1 MANILLVA
9 TGGTRAPTQIELCE
23 RFLRDGHSVRL
34 VASTNALRFLGAYLA
49 RHPAKL
55 AMYLRHYRPALRETL
70 AYYVEKPR
78 EVPHIA
84 EGKWADV
91 VVMAPA
97 TCNSVGKLVA
107 GLSDNYPLLVLRA
120 IPRTKKVIVV
130 PSMNPEMWY
139 DPHFQR
145 NIDLLNAT
153 EKYRVLCPTRGQML
167 SGDWGFGA
175 QVPFEDIITETYRA
189 LGILDARTEAF
200 LGGSQAGVVPWAA
213 ADKPAE
219 SSPEAVKVAIVDP
232 EQQGRQAIREALHR
246 EYPEMKIHEFSTA
259 SQALEWL
266 KHNQV
271 SAVLTELDFPR
282 GISGLDLIDSLRR
295 PGLEPVQIIA
305 TSTRDRRLAGA
316 ERLARLDVLF
326 LPKPLNLPFVVGM
339 IAGTLRHGARRSTA
353 LATRVLAPGEVLFKE
368 GELGTEVFIVRT
380 GLLRITRREGDVDVE
395 LGVAEP
401 GEMVGEME
409 FVDQT
414 PRAATLT
421 AVEPTELAALDL
433 ESVRL
438 FLERQPAWMQLMLQ
452 SLIEH
457 LRETREKVKA
467 GPELAA

>member
-1 MANILLVA
+1 
-9 TGGTRAPTQIELCE
+9 
-23 RFLRDGHSVRL
+23 
-34 VASTNALRFLGAYLA
+34 
-49 RHPAKL
+49 
-55 AMYLRHYRPALRETL
+55 
-70 AYYVEKPR
+70 
-78 EVPHIA
+78 
-84 EGKWADV
+84 
-91 VVMAPA
+91 
-97 TCNSVGKLVA
+97 
-107 GLSDNYPLLVLRA
+107 
-120 IPRTKKVIVV
+120 
-130 PSMNPEMWY
+130 
-139 DPHFQR
+139 
-145 NIDLLNAT
+145 
-153 EKYRVLCPTRGQML
+153 
-167 SGDWGFGA
+167 
-175 QVPFEDIITETYRA
+175 
-189 LGILDARTEAF
+189 
-200 LGGSQAGVVPWAA
+200 
-213 ADKPAE
+213 
-219 SSPEAVKVAIVDP
+219 
-232 EQQGRQAIREALHR
+232 
-246 EYPEMKIHEFSTA
+246 MKIHEFSTA